1 MTLKVMKNVIFTA
14 LATVISFFGI
24 KKIAN
29 NSHKIKRIGHRGV
42 AGYCP
47 ENTFPSYDRAIEMGA
62 DYLEID
68 VQLSKDGRLVVIHDS
83 LVDRTTD
90 HKGKVS
96 DFTFDELRKMDAGSW
111 FSTKFSGA
119 CIPSFEEVLDKY
131 ADRVG
136 LLIELKKPSL
146 YPGIEKMIAEELKKR
161 KLDSKGKDHIIVQS
175 FEKAS
180 MRLFHELMPEIPV
193 AILINY
199 PPDKMEIKNIAKYAS
214 YLNPKWTVV
223 NKRVIDLIHANGMKA
238 IAWTVRSKKEAD
250 KLKHYP
256 LDGIVADYLDLIE

>member
-1 MTLKVMKNVIFTA
+1 MTLKVMKNVFFTA

-24 KKIAN
+24 KKMT
-29 NSHKIKRIGHRGV
+29 STTHKMKRIGHRGA

-68 VQLSKDGRLVVIHDS
+68 VQLSKDGKIVVIHDS

-111 FSTKFSGA
+111 FSQKFRGA

-136 LLIELKKPSL
+136 LLIELKKPAL
-146 YPGIEKMIAEELKKR
+146 YPGIEKMIAEELKK
-161 KLDSKGKDHIIVQS
+161 KNFHTKGDDHIIVQS
-175 FEKAS
+175 FETES
-180 MRLFHELMPEIPV
+180 MKRFHELLPEIPV

-199 PPDKMEIKNIAKYAS
+199 PPDKIEIKNIAEYAS

-223 NKRVIDLIHANGMKA
+223 NKRVIDLIHSNGMKA
-238 IAWTVRSKKEAD
+238 IAWTVRSRKEAE